1 MLSGLKILDM
11 SRVLA
16 GPHCA
21 MLLGEL
27 GAEVLKVESPGGDD
41 TRGWGPP
48 YQNGESAYFIG
59 ANRNKHSITLDLR
72 QSKDLQTLREL
83 IPQYDAVVENFK
95 LGTLARW
102 GFDADWFAR
111 HAPQTVHCSITGFG
125 PSGPRAADPGY
136 DFVMQA
142 ECGLMAITGPLE
154 GEPVKH
160 GVAIVDTVTGLYA
173 AISILGA
180 LLARQRQGVTHR
192 VSTSLFETGLSML
205 INVASNV
212 LISGQD
218 ARRFGNGHP
227 NIVPYRT
234 FLTADQYIAL
244 AVGND
249 TQFERLAI
257 LLGREQWNADERFK
271 TNSARVA
278 NRERVDAE
286 VQSVL
291 LTRTADEWFDALRAE
306 GIPAGKVCTP
316 QQALA
321 HEQAIANQCVMRIEH
336 PQTGSIPYVRI
347 PIRVD
352 GVPVHAHL
360 APPTLGEHNSRTGS

>member
-111 HAPQTVHCSITGFG
+111 HAPQTVHCSIMPSRSLPNWVPFPGSWALTLISSLVILCPTGVGKQMLLHHRRLPMSKDAPLTGFWLVLCWE
-125 PSGPRAADPGY
+125 SG
-136 DFVMQA
+136 
-142 ECGLMAITGPLE
+142 
-154 GEPVKH
+154 
-160 GVAIVDTVTGLYA
+160 
-173 AISILGA
+173 
-180 LLARQRQGVTHR
+180 
-192 VSTSLFETGLSML
+192 
-205 INVASNV
+205 
-212 LISGQD
+212 
-218 ARRFGNGHP
+218 ARR
-227 NIVPYRT
+227 
-234 FLTADQYIAL
+234 Q
-244 AVGND
+244 
-249 TQFERLAI
+249 
-257 LLGREQWNADERFK
+257 
-271 TNSARVA
+271 
-278 NRERVDAE
+278 
-286 VQSVL
+286 QSQ
-291 LTRTADEWFDALRAE
+291 TR
-306 GIPAGKVCTP
+306 
-316 QQALA
+316 Q
-321 HEQAIANQCVMRIEH
+321 
-336 PQTGSIPYVRI
+336 
-347 PIRVD
+347 
-352 GVPVHAHL
+352 
-360 APPTLGEHNSRTGS
+360 